1 MNKGV
6 VLHSGS
12 GLWLSPFRYATG
24 AQPQTAEEWKNCWK
38 LFTENCWIF
47 ICQFHPQKSK
57 TNKTTPNFSSEIIE
71 IIEISCKYPHTILN
85 PKSTAVYTRSQKKSP
100 LIRII

>member
-47 ICQFHPQKSK
+47 ICQFH
-57 TNKTTPNFSSEIIE
+57 I
-71 IIEISCKYPHTILN
+71 
-85 PKSTAVYTRSQKKSP
+85 
-100 LIRII
+100 

>member
-47 ICQFHPQKSK
+47 ICQFH
-57 TNKTTPNFSSEIIE
+57 
-71 IIEISCKYPHTILN
+71 
-85 PKSTAVYTRSQKKSP
+85 VDYTR
-100 LIRII
+100 LVWHVNTIIGAFAF